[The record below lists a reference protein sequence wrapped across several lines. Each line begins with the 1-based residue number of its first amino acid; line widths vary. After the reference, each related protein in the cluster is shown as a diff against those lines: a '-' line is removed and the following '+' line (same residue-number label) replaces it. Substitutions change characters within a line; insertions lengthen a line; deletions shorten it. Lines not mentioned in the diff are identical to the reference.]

1 MIFRQPSGPSPYRS
15 EGTFRSLRKAL
26 LWPVVSVGVG
36 ALLIY
41 GAFDATA
48 GNDRSGKPAAAM
60 TPRAAGPSSAPH
72 ASPGP
77 ALSASNPKR
86 LQIPYI
92 SVDAPFIPLGLSP
105 TGQLNSPPVNNN
117 NLVGWYKDGPTPGER
132 GTAIVAGH
140 FDTMTGPAVFVGLSE
155 LKPGRMVDITRED
168 GTIATF
174 KVDSVETFDKKT
186 FPSARVYDDTPQ
198 ALLRLITCAGEYDK
212 SAKDYN
218 QNLVVFAHLESSRR
232 VGEKAPTPAAP
243 SPKAPSPKAPNAKV
257 PSAVAPSPKPPSTKP
272 PTAVAP
278 GTKAPSP
285 QVPSAV
291 APTAKPPAPV
301 APSTKVPTPKPPS
314 AVAPSSKAP
323 GTIVPSPKLT
333 SPRLPSTVPPA
344 SRPPSPKLPGS
355 VPPAPMRPSAG
366 A

>member
-1 MIFRQPSGPSPYRS
+1 MIFRQPSGPPPYRS
-15 EGTFRSLRKAL
+15 EGTFRTLRKAL
-26 LWPVVSVGVG
+26 LWPAASVGVG

-41 GAFDATA
+41 GAFDTTA
-48 GNDRSGKPAAAM
+48 GNDRPGRPAAAM

-77 ALSASNPKR
+77 ALSASDPKR

-132 GTAIVAGH
+132 GTAVVAGH

-155 LKPGRMVDITRED
+155 LKPGKTVDITRED

-186 FPSARVYDDTPQ
+186 FPSARVYNDTPQ

-232 VGEKAPTPAAP
+232 VGEKAPSPAAPSPKVP
-243 SPKAPSPKAPNAKV
+243 SPKAPSPKV
-257 PSAVAPSPKPPSTKP
+257 PSAVAPSPKPPSVVAPSTKAPSPKVPSTVAPSPKPPSAVVPSTKVPSPKP

-278 GTKAPSP
+278 
-285 QVPSAV
+285 
-291 APTAKPPAPV
+291 
-301 APSTKVPTPKPPS
+301 STKT
-314 AVAPSSKAP
+314 P
-323 GTIVPSPKLT
+323 GTIAPSPKLT